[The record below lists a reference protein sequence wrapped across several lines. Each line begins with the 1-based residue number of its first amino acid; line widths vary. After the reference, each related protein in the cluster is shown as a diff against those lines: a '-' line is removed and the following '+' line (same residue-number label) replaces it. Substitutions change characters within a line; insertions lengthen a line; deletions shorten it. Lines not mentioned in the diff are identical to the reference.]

1 MPPQEQKTAWQ
12 NAWSKENA
20 GNTAMGL
27 VQGVTGIASAAG
39 KNYQIKDTES
49 LDEQIDALRN
59 TEFGYGDFDSLQSA
73 YNPATIHKVTG
84 DDLRSSDGE
93 RFSNTLSAITSGA
106 SAGMAF
112 GPIGAAVGAG
122 VGLLGSIGGMWAG
135 NIKAGKEAV
144 RLNKEA
150 EAAQKEYLA
159 NFANNAHNIS
169 QSNFNRA
176 ALNLAAF
183 GGMLKDNN
191 INSFLRSRVRLA
203 AFGGD
208 MMSPMG
214 RTDGFTNGVT
224 KVDEGGSH
232 ETNPFDGVMMGVDP
246 QGVPNLVEEG
256 EVVFNDYVFSNR
268 LSPTEEELESVKLPR
283 KYAKKPY
290 SKIAWDIQRESRENP
305 LDKISR
311 NTLVDSMMK
320 LTTLQEQSRERD
332 REYEAFSNLESVFAD
347 GGDIHIAP
355 SKRGTFT
362 AAAKR
367 HGMGVQEFASKVLAN
382 KDKYSPAMVKK
393 ANFAH
398 VFGGRHYDNGGFSY
412 NINNVAPNVPQ
423 APNVNIAAVP
433 KINDTGFPKINE
445 QTILAPQQ
453 SSNLISNSLAST
465 RSLQAA
471 QELNT
476 QAELAKLRM
485 NNAVDAIG
493 ANNLNN
499 IGRFDIYALGGP
511 MGNMFEGPGDVP
523 NWMNN
528 WNSTYNNFG
537 VGLVPD
543 AVKAAAA
550 KRDAEAIAAAT
561 NRPPVATTQATVPVQ
576 PSTQRTQSP
585 TTVKTSPVKKVPA
598 LSNVVIPEVNVNLE
612 DNFDDK
618 IFDTSADEKEI
629 DAILKSDLNRA
640 SDQAYWSN
648 VPEFKTSWA
657 NTTMRAVPVIGSS
670 INALGDAFGWRN
682 NEDYSALDL
691 IKQRENQIRNVRTSP
706 IGRYMA
712 FNPYDVD
719 YEMNRLQN
727 VGLGTQRALLDSA
740 GGNPLAARNAA
751 LALNANLT
759 SQMGAARRGGAQ
771 YNDDLRRAVTQFNSG
786 IDQFNANQTLQAGVY
801 NQRGDVE
808 RMEGAIR
815 RAALMDAIQTATSQ
829 ARSTEETAALNNWGQ
844 WGNDRVFAEMVA
856 AYPELMGLSNGT
868 ITRLLGTYTQAKGG
882 KLNRVKE
889 FKKK

>member
-1 MPPQEQKTAWQ
+1 MADKSSWKD
-12 NAWSKENA
+12 AWSSSNA
-20 GNTAMGL
+20 MSTGMGVL
-27 VQGVTGIASAAG
+27 QGVTSIASSIG
-39 KNYQIKDTES
+39 KNAQIQDTEA

-59 TEFGYGDFDSLQSA
+59 TEFGYGDFDSLQAA
-73 YNPATIHKVTG
+73 YNPATINKLTG
-84 DDLRSSDGE
+84 DDLRSTTGE
-93 RFSNTLSAITSGA
+93 RIGNTTSAIMSGA

-135 NIKAGKEAV
+135 NVKAGKEAS

-159 NFANNAHNIS
+159 NFSNNAQNIA

-191 INSFLRSRVRLA
+191 INSFLKSRVRLA

-246 QGVPNLVEEG
+246 QGTPNLVEEG
-256 EVVFNDYVFSNR
+256 EVIFNDYVFSNR

-290 SKIAWDIQRESRENP
+290 SKIAWDIQKESQENP
-305 LDKISR
+305 LDKISK

-320 LTTLQEQSRERD
+320 LTTLQEQSREKD

-367 HGMGVQEFASKVLAN
+367 HGLGVQEFASKVLAN

-393 ANFAH
+393 ATFAH
-398 VFGGRHYDNGGFSY
+398 
-412 NINNVAPNVPQ
+412 
-423 APNVNIAAVP
+423 
-433 KINDTGFPKINE
+433 
-445 QTILAPQQ
+445 
-453 SSNLISNSLAST
+453 NSAGW
-465 RSLQAA
+465 
-471 QELNT
+471 
-476 QAELAKLRM
+476 KH
-485 NNAVDAIG
+485 
-493 ANNLNN
+493 
-499 IGRFDIYALGGP
+499 ALGGDIQNHKTQIDNTRLSLP
-511 MGNMFEGPGDVP
+511 APNFTPVWEAPSEQALFISGLYSDDKGVYSYGPYLDKHYMSNDAAKRKVEEAMRGLMRYREDDVLNGKEIYESKLKSNYPKSYTSKPAFAFGGPTGNMFEGDGDYP
-523 NWMNN
+523 NWMNG
-528 WNSTYNNFG
+528 WNPTYNNFA
-537 VGLVPD
+537 VGLVPQD
-543 AVKAAAA
+543 IKDRAAA
-550 KRDAEAIAAAT
+550 EEAAAISAAT
-561 NRPPVATTQATVPVQ
+561 GMPAQVATPRAASSKKNNSAAAPI
-576 PSTQRTQSP
+576 RTA
-585 TTVKTSPVKKVPA
+585 PA
-598 LSNVVIPEVNVNLE
+598 LANVTIPSVDANIK
-612 DNFDDK
+612 DNFDNSYLDTTEDDK
-618 IFDTSADEKEI
+618 YI
-629 DAILKSDLNRA
+629 DSVLDATPYAEEARIANI
-640 SDQAYWSN
+640 
-648 VPEFKTSWA
+648 PEFKTSRA
-657 NTTMRAVPVIGSS
+657 NTAMRATVPIGSS
-670 INALGDAFGWRN
+670 IYAMADAFGWRN
-682 NEDYSALDL
+682 KEDYSALDL

-712 FNPYDVD
+712 YNPYDVD

-759 SQMGAARRGGAQ
+759 NQMGAVRRAGSQ

-786 IDQFNANQTLQAGVY
+786 IDQFNANQALQAGVY

-844 WGNDRVFAEMVA
+844 WGNDRTFADMA
-856 AYPELMGLSNGT
+856 AWYQRYIAPYNDA
-868 ITRLLGTYTQAKGG
+868 TRAYGQARADKGG
-882 KLNRVKE
+882 KIKRIKE

>member
-1 MPPQEQKTAWQ
+1 MARPDFEKIQAIQTPDVLKGKAVVQNPSGLVGSKPIPTPSAWQ
-12 NAWSKENA
+12 NAWSPANA
-20 GNTAMGL
+20 MSTGMGL
-27 VQGVTGIASAAG
+27 IQGVTGIASAAG

-73 YNPATIHKVTG
+73 YNPVTIDKVTG

-93 RFSNTLSAITSGA
+93 RFSNTLSAVGSGL
-106 SAGMAF
+106 SAGAAF
-112 GPIGAAVGAG
+112 GPVGMAIGAG

-135 NIKAGKEAV
+135 NAKAGKEAS

-150 EAAQKEYLA
+150 EAAQREYLA
-159 NFANNAHNIS
+159 NFSNNAQNIA

-191 INSFLRSRVRLA
+191 INSFLKSRVRLA

-214 RTDGFTNGVT
+214 RTDGFSNGVT

-256 EVVFNDYVFSNR
+256 EVIFNDYVFSNR
-268 LSPTEEELESVKLPR
+268 LAPTEEELESVKLPR

-290 SKIAWDIQRESRENP
+290 SKIAWDIQKESQENP
-305 LDKISR
+305 LDKISK

-347 GGDIHIAP
+347 GGNIHIKP

-362 AAAKR
+362 AAAKKR
-367 HGMGVQEFASKVLAN
+367 GMGVQEFASKVLAN
-382 KDKYSPAMVKK
+382 KDKYSPAMVRK
-393 ANFAH
+393 ASFAH
-398 VFGGRHYDNGGFSY
+398 NSAGWKHGF
-412 NINNVAPNVPQ
+412 
-423 APNVNIAAVP
+423 
-433 KINDTGFPKINE
+433 
-445 QTILAPQQ
+445 
-453 SSNLISNSLAST
+453 
-465 RSLQAA
+465 
-471 QELNT
+471 
-476 QAELAKLRM
+476 
-485 NNAVDAIG
+485 
-493 ANNLNN
+493 
-499 IGRFDIYALGGP
+499 GGP
-511 MGNMFEGPGDVP
+511 MGNMFEGDGDKSNQIVFWYP
-523 NWMNN
+523 NAQIPAVALAATMGQAAQQQPAAQQPVARPKRARK
-528 WNSTYNNFG
+528 STFVNPFS
-537 VGLVPD
+537 VEDAFVPD
-543 AVKAAAA
+543 
-550 KRDAEAIAAAT
+550 
-561 NRPPVATTQATVPVQ
+561 
-576 PSTQRTQSP
+576 STAP
-585 TTVKTSPVKKVPA
+585 TTDDALEGIFGKDYGNQPIFESPD
-598 LSNVVIPEVNVNLE
+598 LSGYYETVVPEVVKDDALPVNAPRPHTT
-612 DNFDDK
+612 N
-618 IFDTSADEKEI
+618 I
-629 DAILKSDLNRA
+629 
-640 SDQAYWSN
+640 
-648 VPEFKTSWA
+648 PEFKASRA
-657 NTTMRAVPVIGSS
+657 NTWMRAVPVIGSS
-670 INALGDAFGWRN
+670 ISAMADAFGWRN
-682 NEDYSALDL
+682 KEDYSALDL

-740 GGNPLAARNAA
+740 GGNALAARNAA

-759 SQMGAARRGGAQ
+759 GQMGAARRAGAQ
-771 YNDDLRRAVTQFNSG
+771 YNDELRRAVTQFNAG
-786 IDQFNANQTLQAGVY
+786 IDQFNAQQALQAGVY

-815 RAALMDAIQTATSQ
+815 RAALMDAIQTAASQ

-844 WGNDRVFAEMVA
+844 LGNDRTFADMAAWYQRYVAPWNEATA
-856 AYPELMGLSNGT
+856 AYG
-868 ITRLLGTYTQAKGG
+868 QAKAAKGG
-882 KLNRVKE
+882 KIKRIKE

>member
-1 MPPQEQKTAWQ
+1 MADKSSWKD
-12 NAWSKENA
+12 AWSSANA
-20 GNTAMGL
+20 MSTGMGVL
-27 VQGVTGIASAAG
+27 QGVTSIASSIG
-39 KNYQIKDTES
+39 KNAQIQDTEA

-59 TEFGYGDFDSLQSA
+59 TEFGYGDFDSLQSV
-73 YNPATIHKVTG
+73 YNPVTIDKVTG

-93 RFSNTLSAITSGA
+93 RFSNTLSAIASGA
-106 SAGMAF
+106 SAGMPF
-112 GPIGAAVGAG
+112 GGIGAAIGAG

-135 NIKAGKEAV
+135 NVKAGKEAS

-159 NFANNAHNIS
+159 NFSNNAQNIA

-191 INSFLRSRVRLA
+191 INSFLKSRVRLA

-208 MMSPMG
+208 MMSPIG

-256 EVVFNDYVFSNR
+256 EVIFNDYVFSNR
-268 LSPTEEELESVKLPR
+268 LAPTEEELESVKLPR

-290 SKIAWDIQRESRENP
+290 SKIAWDIQKESRENP
-305 LDKISR
+305 LDKISK

-398 VFGGRHYDNGGFSY
+398 NAAGWKHGFGGNLFYNGEYVRRAAPIGSPDGTYIPELTRPEINWDSY
-412 NINNVAPNVPQ
+412 YTPVEDEVI
-423 APNVNIAAVP
+423 
-433 KINDTGFPKINE
+433 E
-445 QTILAPQQ
+445 ETIPGY
-453 SSNLISNSLAST
+453 SHF
-465 RSLQAA
+465 
-471 QELNT
+471 
-476 QAELAKLRM
+476 
-485 NNAVDAIG
+485 V
-493 ANNLNN
+493 NNLPKKQEQNN
-499 IGRFDIYALGGP
+499 I
-511 MGNMFEGPGDVP
+511 
-523 NWMNN
+523 
-528 WNSTYNNFG
+528 
-537 VGLVPD
+537 
-543 AVKAAAA
+543 
-550 KRDAEAIAAAT
+550 
-561 NRPPVATTQATVPVQ
+561 
-576 PSTQRTQSP
+576 
-585 TTVKTSPVKKVPA
+585 
-598 LSNVVIPEVNVNLE
+598 
-612 DNFDDK
+612 
-618 IFDTSADEKEI
+618 
-629 DAILKSDLNRA
+629 
-640 SDQAYWSN
+640 
-648 VPEFKTSWA
+648 PEFKNSAA
-657 NTTMRAVPVIGSS
+657 NTWMRAIPVIGSS
-670 INALGDAFGWRN
+670 INAMADAFGWRN
-682 NEDYSALDL
+682 KEDYSSLDL
-691 IKQRENQIRNVRTSP
+691 IKQRENQIRNVKTSP

-727 VGLGTQRALLDSA
+727 VGLSTQRALLDTA
-740 GGNPLAARNAA
+740 GGNPLAARNAS

-759 SQMGAARRGGAQ
+759 GQMGAARRAGAQ
-771 YNDDLRRAVTQFNSG
+771 YNDELRRAVTQFNSG
-786 IDQFNANQTLQAGVY
+786 IDQFNANQALQAGVY

-815 RAALMDAIQTATSQ
+815 RAALMDAIQTANSQ

-844 WGNDRVFAEMVA
+844 WGNDRTFADMA
-856 AYPELMGLSNGT
+856 AWYQRYIAPYNDA
-868 ITRLLGTYTQAKGG
+868 TRAYGQARADKGG
-882 KLNRVKE
+882 KIKRIKE

>member
-1 MPPQEQKTAWQ
+1 MADKSSWKD
-12 NAWSKENA
+12 AWSSGNA
-20 GNTAMGL
+20 MSTGMGVL
-27 VQGVTGIASAAG
+27 QGVTSIASSIG
-39 KNYQIKDTES
+39 KNAQIQDTEA

-59 TEFGYGDFDSLQSA
+59 TEFGYGDFDSLQAA
-73 YNPATIHKVTG
+73 YNPGTIEKLSAK
-84 DDLRSSDGE
+84 DLENSIGE
-93 RFSNTLSAITSGA
+93 GLSNTLSATLSGA
-106 SAGMAF
+106 SAGLAF
-112 GPIGAAVGAG
+112 SPIGAAVGAG
-122 VGLLGSIGGMWAG
+122 VGLLGGLGGMWWG
-135 NIKAGKEAV
+135 HKKAEKEAS

-159 NFANNAHNIS
+159 NFSNNAQNIA

-214 RTDGFTNGVT
+214 RTDGFSNGVT

-232 ETNPFDGVMMGVDP
+232 ESNPFDGVMMGVDP

-256 EVVFNDYVFSNR
+256 EVIFNDYVFSNR
-268 LSPTEEELESVKLPR
+268 LAPTEEELESVKLPR

-290 SKIAWDIQRESRENP
+290 SKIAWDIQKESQENP
-305 LDKISR
+305 LDKISK

-398 VFGGRHYDNGGFSY
+398 NAAGWKHAFGGP
-412 NINNVAPNVPQ
+412 V
-423 APNVNIAAVP
+423 VNKFDTAGEIARAAADSLDKNKTKRP
-433 KINDTGFPKINE
+433 KIN
-445 QTILAPQQ
+445 
-453 SSNLISNSLAST
+453 
-465 RSLQAA
+465 
-471 QELNT
+471 
-476 QAELAKLRM
+476 
-485 NNAVDAIG
+485 
-493 ANNLNN
+493 
-499 IGRFDIYALGGP
+499 
-511 MGNMFEGPGDVP
+511 
-523 NWMNN
+523 
-528 WNSTYNNFG
+528 WNSYYEEPEQEF
-537 VGLVPD
+537 
-543 AVKAAAA
+543 
-550 KRDAEAIAAAT
+550 
-561 NRPPVATTQATVPVQ
+561 
-576 PSTQRTQSP
+576 
-585 TTVKTSPVKKVPA
+585 
-598 LSNVVIPEVNVNLE
+598 IPEEWTVDSNGNPILNIPGYEQNVKNLPAS
-612 DNFDDK
+612 K
-618 IFDTSADEKEI
+618 I
-629 DAILKSDLNRA
+629 
-640 SDQAYWSN
+640 
-648 VPEFKTSWA
+648 PEFKTSWE
-657 NTTMRAVPVIGSS
+657 NTLMRAVPVIGSS
-670 INALGDAFGWRN
+670 INAMADAFGWRN
-682 NEDYSALDL
+682 REDYSALDL
-691 IKQRENQIRNVRTSP
+691 IKQRENQIRNVKTSP

-759 SQMGAARRGGAQ
+759 GQMGAARRAGAQ
-771 YNDDLRRAVTQFNSG
+771 YNDELRRAVTQFNAG
-786 IDQFNANQTLQAGVY
+786 IDQFNAQQALQAGVY

-844 WGNDRVFAEMVA
+844 WGNDRTFADMA
-856 AYPELMGLSNGT
+856 AWYQRYIAPWNDA
-868 ITRLLGTYTQAKGG
+868 TRAYGQARADKGG
-882 KLNRVKE
+882 KIKRIKE

>member
-1 MPPQEQKTAWQ
+1 MADKASWKDNWSSG
-12 NAWSKENA
+12 NALSS
-20 GNTAMGL
+20 GMGL
-27 VQGVTGIASAAG
+27 LQGVTGIASAIG

-49 LDEQIDALRN
+49 LDEQIDALKN

-73 YNPATIHKVTG
+73 YNPGTIDKLTG
-84 DDLRSSDGE
+84 DDLRSSTGE
-93 RFSNTLSAITSGA
+93 RISNTASAIMSGA

-112 GPIGAAVGAG
+112 GPVGAAVGAG

-268 LSPTEEELESVKLPR
+268 LAPTEDELESVKLPR

-320 LTTLQEQSRERD
+320 LTTLQEQSREKD

-398 VFGGRHYDNGGFSY
+398 NAAGWKHGFGG
-412 NINNVAPNVPQ
+412 I
-423 APNVNIAAVP
+423 IA
-433 KINDTGFPKINE
+433 N
-445 QTILAPQQ
+445 
-453 SSNLISNSLAST
+453 
-465 RSLQAA
+465 
-471 QELNT
+471 
-476 QAELAKLRM
+476 
-485 NNAVDAIG
+485 
-493 ANNLNN
+493 
-499 IGRFDIYALGGP
+499 RFDK
-511 MGNMFEGPGDVP
+511 EGQMQTADTPK
-523 NWMNN
+523 WMSG
-528 WNSTYNNFG
+528 WNPAYNG
-537 VGLVPD
+537 LAIGLVPQSIKD
-543 AVKAAAA
+543 AAAQREA
-550 KRDAEAIAAAT
+550 DAIAAAT
-561 NRPPVATTQATVPVQ
+561 NRPPVVPPVVN
-576 PSTQRTQSP
+576 TMNRRTQTPVATKNIP
-585 TTVKTSPVKKVPA
+585 T
-598 LSNVVIPEVNVNLE
+598 LSNVVMPNTDVDLK

-657 NTTMRAVPVIGSS
+657 NTAMRAVPIIGSS
-670 INALGDAFGWRN
+670 INAMADAFGWRN
-682 NEDYSALDL
+682 KEDYSALDL

-740 GGNPLAARNAA
+740 GGNSLAARNAA

-759 SQMGAARRGGAQ
+759 SQMGAARRAGAQ

-786 IDQFNANQTLQAGVY
+786 IDQFNANQALQAGVY

-844 WGNDRVFAEMVA
+844 WGNDRTYADMA
-856 AYPELMGLSNGT
+856 AWYQRYIAPWNEA
-868 ITRLLGTYTQAKGG
+868 TRAYGQASAAKGG
-882 KLNRVKE
+882 KIKRIKE

>member
-1 MPPQEQKTAWQ
+1 MDEKTAWQ
-12 NAWSKENA
+12 NAWSSTNA
-20 GNTAMGL
+20 LNTGMGL
-27 VQGVTGIASAAG
+27 LQGVTGIAGAVG

-73 YNPATIHKVTG
+73 YNPVTIDKVTG

-93 RFSNTLSAITSGA
+93 RFTNTLSAVGSGL
-106 SAGMAF
+106 SAGAAF
-112 GPIGAAVGAG
+112 GPVGMAIGAG

-135 NIKAGKEAV
+135 NAKAGKEAS

-159 NFANNAHNIS
+159 NFSNNAQNIA

-191 INSFLRSRVRLA
+191 INSFLKSRVRLA

-208 MMSPMG
+208 MMSAMG
-214 RTDGFTNGVT
+214 RTDGFSNGVT

-256 EVVFNDYVFSNR
+256 EVIFNDYVFSNR
-268 LSPTEEELESVKLPR
+268 LAPTEEELESVKLPR

-290 SKIAWDIQRESRENP
+290 SKIAWDIQKESQENP
-305 LDKISR
+305 LDKISK

-320 LTTLQEQSRERD
+320 LTTLQEQSREKD
-332 REYEAFSNLESVFAD
+332 REYETFSNLESVFAD

-367 HGMGVQEFASKVLAN
+367 RGLGVQEFASKVLSN
-382 KDKYSPAMVKK
+382 KDKYSPAMVRK

-398 VFGGRHYDNGGFSY
+398 NSAGWKHGFGGNLFYNGEYVRRAAPIGSPDGTYIPELTRPEINWDSY
-412 NINNVAPNVPQ
+412 YTPVEDEVI
-423 APNVNIAAVP
+423 
-433 KINDTGFPKINE
+433 E
-445 QTILAPQQ
+445 ETIPGY
-453 SSNLISNSLAST
+453 SHF
-465 RSLQAA
+465 
-471 QELNT
+471 
-476 QAELAKLRM
+476 
-485 NNAVDAIG
+485 V
-493 ANNLNN
+493 NNLPKKQEQNN
-499 IGRFDIYALGGP
+499 I
-511 MGNMFEGPGDVP
+511 
-523 NWMNN
+523 
-528 WNSTYNNFG
+528 
-537 VGLVPD
+537 
-543 AVKAAAA
+543 
-550 KRDAEAIAAAT
+550 
-561 NRPPVATTQATVPVQ
+561 
-576 PSTQRTQSP
+576 
-585 TTVKTSPVKKVPA
+585 
-598 LSNVVIPEVNVNLE
+598 
-612 DNFDDK
+612 
-618 IFDTSADEKEI
+618 
-629 DAILKSDLNRA
+629 
-640 SDQAYWSN
+640 
-648 VPEFKTSWA
+648 PEFKNSAA
-657 NTTMRAVPVIGSS
+657 NTWMRAIPVIGSS
-670 INALGDAFGWRN
+670 INAMADAFGWRN
-682 NEDYSALDL
+682 KEDYSALDL
-691 IKQRENQIRNVRTSP
+691 IKQRENQIRNVKTSP

-759 SQMGAARRGGAQ
+759 SQMGAARRAGAQ
-771 YNDDLRRAVTQFNSG
+771 YNDELGRAVTQFNSG
-786 IDQFNANQTLQAGVY
+786 IDQFNANQALHAGVY

-844 WGNDRVFAEMVA
+844 WGNDRTFADMA
-856 AYPELMGLSNGT
+856 AWYQRYIAPYNDA
-868 ITRLLGTYTQAKGG
+868 TRAYGQATAAKGG
-882 KLNRVKE
+882 KIKRIKE